1 MSTYEN
7 TAPKPDVYER
17 VTSQIVNAIEQGT
30 GNWRMPWHTS
40 GKFAFSPD
48 QRLTQETLP
57 WRQHSC
63 AVGCGAI
70 KGL

>member
-17 VTSQIVNAIEQGT
+17 VTSQIVNAIEQGV

-40 GKFAFSPD
+40 GRVCLLTH
-48 QRLTQETLP
+48 QRRKP
-57 WRQHSC
+57 
-63 AVGCGAI
+63 
-70 KGL
+70 